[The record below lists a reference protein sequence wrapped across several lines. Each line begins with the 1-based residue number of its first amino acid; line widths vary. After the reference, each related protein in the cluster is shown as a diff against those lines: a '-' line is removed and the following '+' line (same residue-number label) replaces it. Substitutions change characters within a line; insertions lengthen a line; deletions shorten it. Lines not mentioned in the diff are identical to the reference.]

1 MPSDVAV
8 RDLERILSRFP
19 RSTIAGALQVV
30 DVVNDTTITVAYVSP
45 RGVVPNFS
53 QAGASQYVGALVE
66 WMTGP
71 LCGLKPPQS
80 EPVTLDLATV
90 VERPQVVVPDT
101 PPNINDYGRVTNQIA
116 SITSTGTPIVTTL
129 TFVDAM
135 PVLPNA
141 GDQFLVYQP
150 PQPTVKVGN
159 AQVNIAGSVDAII
172 TQADVN
178 LPVTGSVEIS
188 AGTVDATITQATIDL
203 PVTGRVEISAGT
215 VDAHITQATINL
227 PVTGNVEIT
236 NTIDANIAQAS
247 IDLPITGSIEI
258 SAGQVDAN
266 ITQATINLPITGSL
280 AIANAFIDLPITG
293 NVHVSSGEVNTTVIA
308 SQVDLPITGT
318 IEISAGTVDATIQN
332 AYIPVSGNVNIT
344 GGVID
349 ANITQATIDLPIT
362 GNVSINAGTVDANI
376 TNAYL
381 PVSGNVNITGG
392 VIDAN
397 ITQATIDL
405 PITGNV
411 EISAGTVDANITNAY
426 LPVSG
431 NVNIT
436 GGVIDANITQATID
450 LPVTGKLEISAGTVN
465 ATITDSS
472 INLPVTGAVTITE
485 GTIVETNITKAT
497 VNIPVTGTMEI
508 SAGTVDANI
517 TNAYLPVSGNV
528 NITGGVIDANIT
540 KATIDLPITGNV
552 EITAGNI
559 DANITNAYLP
569 VSGNVTITSGVIDA
583 TITHAAIDL
592 PITGNVE
599 ISAGTVDAN
608 ITNAYIPISGAVQV
622 TAGTVDANITNAY
635 LPVSG
640 NVNITG
646 GSLDAHI
653 TEATINVPITGEV
666 VIAAGTVD
674 ANISN
679 ATLDTNSTVIN
690 EQLKTSQG
698 YALVSPAF
706 TIAQSSTSTVQ
717 GDVAV
722 FANKAQIVL
731 TSDVDVGIISAND
744 YTYNITLQPQTV
756 FPDGTSVNTSAQW
769 QFNDLTTIADTTTNS
784 ALLSSLALGYNMASV
799 NNFYVGITPT
809 TATAATDTVT
819 LYMVVNGQSTEIAD
833 QNVNLAVYTPNDIA
847 LAVGYQNA
855 NAEPVAVT
863 TATPMPV
870 TPYELNTDETGFTQV
885 RRHNFFTSVASV
897 AGSATLGFTGFPMS
911 RVYGLWLTAGGNAG
925 GILRVEFSGGAWAAY
940 VMTPNSNTWYSSRF
954 HTERGYMTVSGYPK
968 VVQLYGAST
977 ATVYYDLKIEYE

>member
-332 AYIPVSGNVNIT
+332 AYIPVSGNVNVT
-344 GGVID
+344 GGRID
-349 ANITQATIDLPIT
+349 ATI
-362 GNVSINAGTVDANI
+362 SR
-376 TNAYL
+376 
-381 PVSGNVNITGG
+381 
-392 VIDAN
+392 
-397 ITQATIDL
+397 ATIDL

-411 EISAGTVDANITNAY
+411 EITAGNIDANITNAY

-552 EITAGNI
+552 EI
-559 DANITNAYLP
+559 
-569 VSGNVTITSGVIDA
+569 
-583 TITHAAIDL
+583 
-592 PITGNVE
+592 
-599 ISAGTVDAN
+599 SAGTVDAN
-608 ITNAYIPISGAVQV
+608 ITNAYIPISGSVQV
-622 TAGTVDANITNAY
+622 SAGTIDATIQNAY

-640 NVNITG
+640 NVNVTG
-646 GSLDAHI
+646 GTLDAHI
-653 TEATINVPITGEV
+653 TEATINVPITGSIE
-666 VIAAGTVD
+666 IAAGTVD
-674 ANISN
+674 ATIQN
-679 ATLDTNSTVIN
+679 ASLDTNSTVIN
-690 EQLKTSQG
+690 EQIKTSQG
-698 YALVSPAF
+698 YALVSDPF
-706 TIAQSSTSTVQ
+706 TVAQSSTSTVQ
-717 GDVAV
+717 GNVPV
-722 FANKAQIVL
+722 FKNKNQIVL
-731 TSDVDVGIISAND
+731 TSDVDVGIISANN
-744 YTYNITLQPQTV
+744 YTYNVTLQPQTV
-756 FPDGTSVNTSAQW
+756 FPDGTSVNTSDQW
-769 QFNDLTTIADTTTNS
+769 AFNDLTTIQDTTTNS
-784 ALLSSLALGYNMASV
+784 ALISSLLLGYNMASV
-799 NNFYVGITPT
+799 NNFYVGLTPT

-863 TATPMPV
+863 TATPLPV
-870 TPYELNTDETGFTQV
+870 TPYELDESGTDFIQV
-885 RRHNFFTSVASV
+885 RRHKVFTSVSSV
-897 AGSATLGFTGFPMS
+897 SGGGTIAFTGFPMS
-911 RVYGLWLTAGGNAG
+911 RIYGLWFTAGGNAG
-925 GILRVEFSGGAWAAY
+925 GITRIEMSGGAWAAY
-940 VMTPNSNTWYSSRF
+940 VMTPNNNTWYSSRF